1 MAETIN
7 SSYSSVTA
15 SQKLYIIDI
24 RKCFNYFEQPEKAK
38 VGAAVQAIFPS
49 DPALGLTPMTG
60 RMAGCYRVA
69 ATTEPTA
76 TFITLARKSKK
87 DCAGGLEVAELPL
100 QPYSSAGGERR
111 KGTLITIVDGDLGDA
126 RAIAGSAFDAAMG
139 YFGEVV
145 MNTKPQL
152 DKETGLKNMNR
163 MCVVDTENAG
173 TPLPD
178 RVKVGEKS
186 FLIKYKGKKWHCT
199 ACATDHVG
207 ACPYLVDFY
216 KALDLKKSIKI
227 QHYVFLLCTFRHA
240 DHVGLKA
247 DVMCMPGATIGQ
259 MATALKDVNDADIN
273 EITIV
278 AGANDIKPR
287 EIESELILAKQID
300 KSLER
305 LESIVNEK
313 KDSVNFV
320 IMNSAPPI
328 GDDSLIER
336 FGKLYLKE
344 RLMK

>member
-100 QPYSSAGGERR
+100 QPYSRAGGERR

-126 RAIAGSAFDAAMG
+126 RAISDSAFDAAVG

-145 MNTKPQL
+145 MNIKPQL
-152 DKETGLKNMNR
+152 E
-163 MCVVDTENAG
+163 
-173 TPLPD
+173 
-178 RVKVGEKS
+178 
-186 FLIKYKGKKWHCT
+186 
-199 ACATDHVG
+199 
-207 ACPYLVDFY
+207 
-216 KALDLKKSIKI
+216 
-227 QHYVFLLCTFRHA
+227 
-240 DHVGLKA
+240 
-247 DVMCMPGATIGQ
+247 
-259 MATALKDVNDADIN
+259 
-273 EITIV
+273 
-278 AGANDIKPR
+278 
-287 EIESELILAKQID
+287 
-300 KSLER
+300 
-305 LESIVNEK
+305 
-313 KDSVNFV
+313 
-320 IMNSAPPI
+320 
-328 GDDSLIER
+328 
-336 FGKLYLKE
+336 
-344 RLMK
+344 